1 MTTKTK
7 EIFDVKKH
15 ACRPFDDM
23 KELVRCLA
31 KNRIVWCWGANS
43 WANVDNKALR
53 FKVQGYLHK
62 GFVFL
67 TVNGLDLFDIYLTNV
82 KGEIKQVETDVYIE
96 DLIERIDLLVE
107 TKR

>member
-1 MTTKTK
+1 MKTFNLK
-7 EIFDVKKH
+7 ELSV
-15 ACRPFDDM
+15 RPFDDM
-23 KELVRCLA
+23 KGLVNALA

-43 WANVDNKALR
+43 WVNIENKALR

-67 TVNGLDLFDIYLTNV
+67 TVNGLDLFDIYLTNT
-82 KGEIKQVETDVYIE
+82 KGEIVNVDNDVYLE